1 MENELEKHE
10 KEFRRDTEVI
20 TIQGNELLKTLY
32 PHYLIGENQLES
44 YIEKD
49 SSSILNKFKYF
60 RIKSCSVEKIG
71 DEFDYL
77 YQKMQKLFSA
87 IHPLGLTVAY
97 GVITIDGMANIVFG
111 INNTENIEELIKK
124 IISGLLLGIELE
136 EIEPKFEKCINRYN
150 GIFSAIPSC
159 KIENE
164 KQKFDISPLMRGL
177 NGENYTLLFIAT
189 PVSENVVSKK
199 MEDLIQIKDNC
210 FAVSK
215 RNIARQQGKTRTDTR
230 TEGESENTSHTVG
243 AYAGFFLVFG
253 GGVSYSHNWSKGK
266 NWSDSVSNAISN
278 NETISGDVQNSFA
291 LELMEYAE
299 EGIERFKLGKTCGM
313 WKTVITYSSDS
324 KLARNLIQSSLSGE
338 IAKPNSKLLP
348 AKSFSSDNISE
359 TLLIPKGMTDK
370 EMENPLATYLSSA
383 ELSLICTLP
392 TDSTPNFELIN
403 QRQYSLKL
411 PDSNGETI
419 EIGKV
424 SDNGNII
431 DNMCFQ
437 MTEDDLNKHTFVCGI
452 TGSGKTT
459 TVKNILSNCE
469 KPFMVIEP
477 AKKEYRNIELKNN
490 TNVEVYTLGK
500 PEINCLQMNPFYI
513 LPGISPQMHI
523 DFLKDLFNA
532 SFSFYG
538 PMPYIL
544 EKCLQNIYIKKGWN
558 LVLGYHP
565 YLINEKSFNNLFDID
580 KMNKKYSLSSHKF
593 LFPTMYDLKCEV
605 ERYIEKELQYE
616 GEVSG
621 NIKSAIKTRLESLCS
636 GAKGFMFNT
645 NEFANMEKL
654 LNENTV
660 FELEGLADDSD
671 KAFCVGLLI
680 IFINEYRQIKKEEE
694 GNRKLGL
701 QHLLVIEE
709 AHRLLKNIGTERIS
723 ENMGNP
729 KGKAVEHFT
738 NMIAEMRSY
747 GQGVIIAEQ
756 IPTKLAPD
764 VIKNSSNK
772 IIHRIVS
779 YDDQEIIANTIGLSR
794 EDALYLGMLK
804 TGFAVCHKEG
814 MANPINVKVNYVHD
828 KFISDSK
835 LYGKEPE
842 ERKERI
848 NLSIIDSGLQD
859 IIDEKSIKL
868 LRTLMMC
875 DTNIVIKSIRKI
887 KEEIENSLIS
897 KNIKLI
903 FPTLEELN
911 KILSQKIVESVVK
924 FLGNG
929 IFSLNKTVSE
939 ELFNKIM
946 ESIKYPEEEN
956 VTELKKIMEKEYERR
971 LKEKVKEILIQEII
985 YKITL
990 ENIAKID
997 IISSI
1002 KNFFVII
1009 TDKDIDEIIEKLK
1022 GEIKNGEIY

>member
-1 MENELEKHE
+1 MENEPERNE

-20 TIQGNELLKTLY
+20 VTQGNELLKALY
-32 PHYLIGENQLES
+32 PYHLIAENEMEL
-44 YIEKD
+44 YTEKD
-49 SSSILNKFKYF
+49 SSSILSNFKYF
-60 RIKSCSVEKIG
+60 RIKSCFVEKVEN
-71 DEFDYL
+71 EFDYL

-87 IHPLGLTVAY
+87 IHPLGLTITY
-97 GVITIDGMANIVFG
+97 GIVTINGMANIVFG
-111 INNTENIEELIKK
+111 INDAENIELIKRV
-124 IISGLLLGIELE
+124 ISGLLLGIELE
-136 EIEPKFEKCINRYN
+136 EIEPKFKQNINYK
-150 GIFSAIPSC
+150 GIFSAIPSY
-159 KIENE
+159 KIEDE

-177 NGENYTLLFIAT
+177 NGEDYTLLFIAT
-189 PVSENVVSKK
+189 PVSNERVFQKIRNL
-199 MEDLIQIKDNC
+199 MQIKDEC

-215 RNIARQQGKTRTDTR
+215 RNIARQEGITR
-230 TEGESENTSHTVG
+230 TESESKGESRNSSHTTG
-243 AYAGFFLVFG
+243 GYAGGFFLAVG
-253 GGVSYSHNWSKGK
+253 GGASYSYNKSKGK
-266 NWSDSVSNAISN
+266 NWSTGISETISKN
-278 NETISGDVQNSFA
+278 DTISGDVQNSFA

-299 EGIERFKLGKTCGM
+299 EGIERFRLGQTSGM

-324 KLARNLIQSSLSGE
+324 ILARNLIQSSLSGE

-348 AKSFSSDNISE
+348 AKSFSSDNATE
-359 TLLIPKGMTDK
+359 TLLIPKGILEGDDG
-370 EMENPLATYLSSA
+370 ENPLITYLNSS
-383 ELSLICTLP
+383 ELSMICTLP

-403 QRQYSLKL
+403 QKQYSLRL
-411 PDSNGETI
+411 PNSNGETI

-431 DNMCFQ
+431 KNMSFEV
-437 MTEDDLNKHTFVCGI
+437 TEDDLNKHTFVCGI

-459 TVKNILSNCE
+459 TIKNILSNC
-469 KPFMVIEP
+469 KKTFMVIEP
-477 AKKEYRNIELKNN
+477 AKKEYRNIEFKNN
-490 TNVEVYTLGK
+490 TNVKVYTLGK

-565 YLINEKSFNNLFDID
+565 YLVNEKSFRNLFDID
-580 KMNKKYSLSSHKF
+580 EMSKKYSLSSHKF
-593 LFPTMYDLKCEV
+593 LFPTMHDLKDEV
-605 ERYIEKELQYE
+605 ERYIKEELQYE

-654 LNENTV
+654 LNENTI

-772 IIHRIVS
+772 ITHRIVS
-779 YDDQEIIANTIGLSR
+779 YDDQEIIANTIGLSK
-794 EDALYLGMLK
+794 EEALYLGRLK

-814 MANPINVKVNYVHD
+814 MANPINIKVGHIYD
-828 KFISDSK
+828 RFISDAK
-835 LYGKEPE
+835 LYSKNPE
-842 ERKERI
+842 ERKESI
-848 NLSIIDSGLQD
+848 NLSIIDSSLQN
-859 IIDEKSIKL
+859 IIDENSTKL

-875 DTNIVIKSIRKI
+875 DVNLVVKSIKKV
-887 KEEIENSLIS
+887 KEYAEDSLIS

-903 FPTLEELN
+903 FPTSEELN
-911 KILSQKIVESVVK
+911 RILSKKIGESIVK
-924 FLGNG
+924 FLENG
-929 IFSLNKTVSE
+929 IFTLNKIVSE
-939 ELFNKIM
+939 ELFSKIM
-946 ESIKYPEEEN
+946 CVIQNPEEEKIN
-956 VTELKKIMEKEYERR
+956 ELKEIMEKEYERR
-971 LKEKVKEILIQEII
+971 LRKKIKEIIIQEI
-985 YKITL
+985 KAEITS
-990 ENIAKID
+990 ENISKVD
-997 IISSI
+997 IVNSV
-1002 KNFFVII
+1002 KQFFIL
-1009 TDKDIDEIIEKLK
+1009 TADKDIDEIIENLK
-1022 GEIKNGEIY
+1022 GEKQNGRNC

>member
-1 MENELEKHE
+1 MENVIEKYKE
-10 KEFRRDTEVI
+10 EFRDDTEVI
-20 TIQGNELLKTLY
+20 TTQSDELLKILY
-32 PHYLIGENQLES
+32 PYHLVEENEMEL
-44 YIEKD
+44 YTEKNC
-49 SSSILNKFKYF
+49 SSILSNFKYF
-60 RIKSCSVEKIG
+60 RIKSCSIEKVEN
-71 DEFDYL
+71 EFDYL

-87 IHPLGLTVAY
+87 IHPLGLTVTY
-97 GVITIDGMANIVFG
+97 GIITIKRVSNIVFG
-111 INNTENIEELIKK
+111 INDTENIELIKRV
-124 IISGLLLGIELE
+124 ISGLLLGIELE
-136 EIEPKFEKCINRYN
+136 EIEPKFKQNINYK

-159 KIENE
+159 KIEDE
-164 KQKFDISPLMRGL
+164 KQKFDISPLMKGL
-177 NGENYTLLFIAT
+177 NGEDYTLLFIAA
-189 PVSENVVSKK
+189 PVSNETVSQKIGNL
-199 MEDLIQIKDNC
+199 MQIKDKC

-215 RNIARQQGKTRTDTR
+215 RNIARQKGITR
-230 TEGESENTSHTVG
+230 TESESKGESRSSSHTVG
-243 AYAGFFLVFG
+243 GYAGGFYLVAG
-253 GGVSYSHNWSKGK
+253 GGASYSYNNSKGK
-266 NWSDSVSNAISN
+266 NWSTSISEAISKN
-278 NETISGDVQNSFA
+278 DTISGDVQNSFA

-299 EGIERFKLGKTCGM
+299 EGIERFKLGQTSGM

-348 AKSFSSDNISE
+348 AKSFISDNATE
-359 TLLIPKGMTDK
+359 TLLIPKGILDRDDG
-370 EMENPLATYLSSA
+370 ENPLVTYLNSA
-383 ELSLICTLP
+383 ELSMICTLP

-403 QRQYSLKL
+403 QKQYSLRL

-431 DNMCFQ
+431 DNMCFE

-459 TVKNILSNCE
+459 TVKNILSNCK

-565 YLINEKSFNNLFDID
+565 YLVNEKNFSNLFDID
-580 KMNKKYSLSSHKF
+580 EMSKKYSLSSHKF
-593 LFPTMYDLKCEV
+593 LFPTMHDLKDEV
-605 ERYIEKELQYE
+605 ERYIKEELQYE

-645 NEFANMEKL
+645 NEFADMGKL

-738 NMIAEMRSY
+738 NMIAEIRSY

-772 IIHRIVS
+772 IIHRVVS
-779 YDDQEIIANTIGLSR
+779 YDDQEIIANTIGLSK
-794 EDALYLGMLK
+794 EEALYLGRLK

-814 MANPINVKVNYVHD
+814 MANPINIKVGHIYDRFV
-828 KFISDSK
+828 SDAK
-835 LYGKEPE
+835 LYSKNPE
-842 ERKERI
+842 ERKESI
-848 NLSIIDSGLQD
+848 NLSIIDSSLQN
-859 IIDEKSIKL
+859 IIDEKSTKL

-875 DTNIVIKSIRKI
+875 DANLVVKSIKKV
-887 KEEIENSLIS
+887 KEDTEDSLVS

-903 FPTLEELN
+903 FPTSEELN
-911 KILSQKIVESVVK
+911 RILSKKIGESVVK
-924 FLGNG
+924 CLENG
-929 IFSLNKTVSE
+929 IFTLNKIVSE
-939 ELFNKIM
+939 ELFSKIM
-946 ESIKYPEEEN
+946 CVIQNPEEEKIN
-956 VTELKKIMEKEYERR
+956 ELKETMEKEFERR
-971 LKEKVKEILIQEII
+971 LRKKIKEIIIQEIKA
-985 YKITL
+985 KITP
-990 ENIAKID
+990 ENISKVD
-997 IISSI
+997 IVNSARQ
-1002 KNFFVII
+1002 FFILPA
-1009 TDKDIDEIIEKLK
+1009 DKDIDEIIENLK
-1022 GEIKNGEIY
+1022 GEKQNGRNY

>member
-1 MENELEKHE
+1 
-10 KEFRRDTEVI
+10 
-20 TIQGNELLKTLY
+20 
-32 PHYLIGENQLES
+32 
-44 YIEKD
+44 
-49 SSSILNKFKYF
+49 
-60 RIKSCSVEKIG
+60 
-71 DEFDYL
+71 
-77 YQKMQKLFSA
+77 
-87 IHPLGLTVAY
+87 
-97 GVITIDGMANIVFG
+97 
-111 INNTENIEELIKK
+111 
-124 IISGLLLGIELE
+124 
-136 EIEPKFEKCINRYN
+136 
-150 GIFSAIPSC
+150 
-159 KIENE
+159 
-164 KQKFDISPLMRGL
+164 
-177 NGENYTLLFIAT
+177 
-189 PVSENVVSKK
+189 
-199 MEDLIQIKDNC
+199 
-210 FAVSK
+210 
-215 RNIARQQGKTRTDTR
+215 
-230 TEGESENTSHTVG
+230 
-243 AYAGFFLVFG
+243 
-253 GGVSYSHNWSKGK
+253 
-266 NWSDSVSNAISN
+266 
-278 NETISGDVQNSFA
+278 
-291 LELMEYAE
+291 
-299 EGIERFKLGKTCGM
+299 
-313 WKTVITYSSDS
+313 
-324 KLARNLIQSSLSGE
+324 
-338 IAKPNSKLLP
+338 
-348 AKSFSSDNISE
+348 
-359 TLLIPKGMTDK
+359 
-370 EMENPLATYLSSA
+370 
-383 ELSLICTLP
+383 
-392 TDSTPNFELIN
+392 
-403 QRQYSLKL
+403 
-411 PDSNGETI
+411 
-419 EIGKV
+419 
-424 SDNGNII
+424 
-431 DNMCFQ
+431 
-437 MTEDDLNKHTFVCGI
+437 
-452 TGSGKTT
+452 
-459 TVKNILSNCE
+459 
-469 KPFMVIEP
+469 MVIEP

-875 DTNIVIKSIRKI
+875 DTDIVIKSIRKI

-939 ELFNKIM
+939 ELFSKIM

-956 VTELKKIMEKEYERR
+956 ITELKKIMEKEYERR

-990 ENIAKID
+990 ENIVEID

>member
-1 MENELEKHE
+1 MENAIEKYK
-10 KEFRRDTEVI
+10 KEFKNDTEVI
-20 TIQGNELLKTLY
+20 ATQGNELLKVLSPYHLIAENEMELY
-32 PHYLIGENQLES
+32 T
-44 YIEKD
+44 EKD
-49 SSSILNKFKYF
+49 SSSILSNFKYF
-60 RIKSCSVEKIG
+60 RIKSCSVEKVEN
-71 DEFDYL
+71 EFDYL

-87 IHPLGLTVAY
+87 IHPLRLTVTY
-97 GVITIDGMANIVFG
+97 GIVTINRMANIVFG
-111 INNTENIEELIKK
+111 INDTENIELIKRV
-124 IISGLLLGIELE
+124 ISGLLLGIELE
-136 EIEPKFEKCINRYN
+136 EIEPEFKQNINYK
-150 GIFSAIPSC
+150 GIFSAIPSY
-159 KIENE
+159 KIEDE

-177 NGENYTLLFIAT
+177 NGEDYTLLFIAT
-189 PVSENVVSKK
+189 PVSSEIVSKK
-199 MEDLIQIKDNC
+199 IGNLIQIKDEC

-215 RNIARQQGKTRTDTR
+215 RNIARQEGITRGKS
-230 TEGESENTSHTVG
+230 ESKGESRSSSHTVG
-243 AYAGFFLVFG
+243 GHAGGFFLVAG
-253 GGVSYSHNWSKGK
+253 GGVSYSYNKSKGK
-266 NWSDSVSNAISN
+266 NWNTSISEAISKN
-278 NETISGDVQNSFA
+278 DTISGDVQNSFA

-299 EGIERFKLGKTCGM
+299 EGIERFKLGQTSGM

-324 KLARNLIQSSLSGE
+324 KLGRNLIQSSLSGE

-348 AKSFSSDNISE
+348 ARSFSSDNATE
-359 TLLIPKGMTDK
+359 TLLIPKGILDRDDG
-370 EMENPLATYLSSA
+370 ENPLVTYLNSA
-383 ELSLICTLP
+383 ELSMICTLP

-403 QRQYSLKL
+403 QKQYSLRL
-411 PDSNGETI
+411 PDSNGETV

-431 DNMCFQ
+431 DNMSFK

-469 KPFMVIEP
+469 KSFMVIEP

-565 YLINEKSFNNLFDID
+565 YLVNEKSFSNLFDID
-580 KMNKKYSLSSHKF
+580 EMSKKYSLSSHKF
-593 LFPTMYDLKCEV
+593 LFPTMHDLKDEV
-605 ERYIEKELQYE
+605 ERYIKEELQYE

-645 NEFANMEKL
+645 NEFADMEKL

-709 AHRLLKNIGTERIS
+709 AHRLLKNIGTERVS

-756 IPTKLAPD
+756 IPTKLASD

-779 YDDQEIIANTIGLSR
+779 YDDQEIIANTIGLSK
-794 EDALYLGMLK
+794 EEALYLGRLK

-814 MANPINVKVNYVHD
+814 MANPINIKVGHIYDRFV
-828 KFISDSK
+828 SDAK
-835 LYGKEPE
+835 LYSKNPE
-842 ERKERI
+842 ERKESI
-848 NLSIIDSGLQD
+848 NLSIIDSSLQN
-859 IIDEKSIKL
+859 IIDEKSTKL

-875 DTNIVIKSIRKI
+875 DANLVVKSIKKV
-887 KEEIENSLIS
+887 KEDTKDSLVS

-903 FPTLEELN
+903 FPASEELN
-911 KILSQKIVESVVK
+911 RILSKKIGESIVK
-924 FLGNG
+924 FLENG
-929 IFSLNKTVSE
+929 IFTLNKIVSE
-939 ELFNKIM
+939 ELFSKIM
-946 ESIKYPEEEN
+946 CVIQNPKEEKIN
-956 VTELKKIMEKEYERR
+956 ELKETMEKEYERR
-971 LKEKVKEILIQEII
+971 LRKKIKEIIIQEIKA
-985 YKITL
+985 KIAP
-990 ENIAKID
+990 ENISKVD
-997 IISSI
+997 IVNSVRQ
-1002 KNFFVII
+1002 FFILPA
-1009 TDKDIDEIIEKLK
+1009 DKDIDEIIENLK
-1022 GEIKNGEIY
+1022 GEKQNGRNY

>member
-1 MENELEKHE
+1 MENELERNE

-20 TIQGNELLKTLY
+20 VTQGNELLKALY
-32 PHYLIGENQLES
+32 PYHLIAENEMEL
-44 YIEKD
+44 YTEKD
-49 SSSILNKFKYF
+49 SSSILSNFKYF
-60 RIKSCSVEKIG
+60 RIKSCSVEKVEN
-71 DEFDYL
+71 EFDYL

-87 IHPLGLTVAY
+87 IHPLGLTITY
-97 GVITIDGMANIVFG
+97 GIVTINGMANIVFG
-111 INNTENIEELIKK
+111 INDAENIELIKRV
-124 IISGLLLGIELE
+124 ISGLLLGIELE
-136 EIEPKFEKCINRYN
+136 EIEPEFKQNINYK
-150 GIFSAIPSC
+150 GIFSAIPSY
-159 KIENE
+159 KIEDE

-177 NGENYTLLFIAT
+177 NGEDYTLLFIAT
-189 PVSENVVSKK
+189 PVSNERVSQKIRNL
-199 MEDLIQIKDNC
+199 MQIKDEC
-210 FAVSK
+210 LAVSK
-215 RNIARQQGKTRTDTR
+215 RNIARQEGITR
-230 TEGESENTSHTVG
+230 TESESKGESRNSSHTTGGYVG
-243 AYAGFFLVFG
+243 GFFLVAG
-253 GGVSYSHNWSKGK
+253 GGASYSYNKSKGK
-266 NWSDSVSNAISN
+266 NWSTGISETISKN
-278 NETISGDVQNSFA
+278 DTISGDVQNSFA

-299 EGIERFKLGKTCGM
+299 EGIERFRLGQTSGM

-324 KLARNLIQSSLSGE
+324 ILARNLIQSSLSGE
-338 IAKPNSKLLP
+338 IAKPNSKLLS
-348 AKSFSSDNISE
+348 AKSFSSDNATE
-359 TLLIPKGMTDK
+359 TLLIPKGILEGDDG
-370 EMENPLATYLSSA
+370 ENPLITYLNSS
-383 ELSLICTLP
+383 ELSMLCTLP

-403 QRQYSLKL
+403 QKQYSLRL

-431 DNMCFQ
+431 KNMNFEV
-437 MTEDDLNKHTFVCGI
+437 TEDDLNKHTFVCGI

-459 TVKNILSNCE
+459 TIKNILSNC
-469 KPFMVIEP
+469 KKTFMVIEP

-565 YLINEKSFNNLFDID
+565 YLVNEKSFRNLFDID
-580 KMNKKYSLSSHKF
+580 EMSKKYSLSSHKF
-593 LFPTMYDLKCEV
+593 LFPTMHDLKDEV
-605 ERYIEKELQYE
+605 ERYIKEELQYE

-645 NEFANMEKL
+645 NEFVNMEKL
-654 LNENTV
+654 LNENTI

-779 YDDQEIIANTIGLSR
+779 YDDQEIIANTIGLSK
-794 EDALYLGMLK
+794 EEALYLGRLK

-814 MANPINVKVNYVHD
+814 MANPINIKVGHIYD
-828 KFISDSK
+828 RFISDAK
-835 LYGKEPE
+835 LYSKKPE
-842 ERKERI
+842 ERKESI
-848 NLSIIDSGLQD
+848 NLSIIDSSLQN
-859 IIDEKSIKL
+859 IIDENSTKL

-875 DTNIVIKSIRKI
+875 DVNLVVKSIKKV
-887 KEEIENSLIS
+887 KEDTEDSLIS

-903 FPTLEELN
+903 FPTSEELN
-911 KILSQKIVESVVK
+911 RILSKKIGESIVK
-924 FLGNG
+924 FLENG
-929 IFSLNKTVSE
+929 IFTLNKIVSE
-939 ELFNKIM
+939 ELFSKIM
-946 ESIKYPEEEN
+946 CVIQNPEEEKIN
-956 VTELKKIMEKEYERR
+956 ELKEIMEKEYERR
-971 LKEKVKEILIQEII
+971 LRKKIKEIIIQEI
-985 YKITL
+985 KAEITS
-990 ENIAKID
+990 ENISKVD
-997 IISSI
+997 IVNSV
-1002 KNFFVII
+1002 KQFFIL
-1009 TDKDIDEIIEKLK
+1009 TADKDIDEIIENLK
-1022 GEIKNGEIY
+1022 GEKQNGRNC

>member
-1 MENELEKHE
+1 MENELERNE

-20 TIQGNELLKTLY
+20 VTQGNELLKALY
-32 PHYLIGENQLES
+32 PYHLIAENEMEL
-44 YIEKD
+44 YTEKD
-49 SSSILNKFKYF
+49 SSSILSNFKYF
-60 RIKSCSVEKIG
+60 RIKSCSVEKVEN
-71 DEFDYL
+71 EFDYL

-87 IHPLGLTVAY
+87 IHPLGLTITY
-97 GVITIDGMANIVFG
+97 GIVTINGMANIVFG
-111 INNTENIEELIKK
+111 INDAENIELIKRV
-124 IISGLLLGIELE
+124 ISGLLLGIELE
-136 EIEPKFEKCINRYN
+136 EIEPEFKQNINYK
-150 GIFSAIPSC
+150 GIFSAIPSY
-159 KIENE
+159 KIEDE

-177 NGENYTLLFIAT
+177 NGEDYTLLFIAT
-189 PVSENVVSKK
+189 PVSNERVSQKIRNL
-199 MEDLIQIKDNC
+199 MQIKDEC

-215 RNIARQQGKTRTDTR
+215 RNIARQEGITR
-230 TEGESENTSHTVG
+230 TESESKGESRNSSHTTGGYVG
-243 AYAGFFLVFG
+243 GFFLVAG
-253 GGVSYSHNWSKGK
+253 GGASYSYNKSKGK
-266 NWSDSVSNAISN
+266 NWSTGISETISKN
-278 NETISGDVQNSFA
+278 DTISGDVQNSFA

-299 EGIERFKLGKTCGM
+299 EGIERFRLGQTSGM

-324 KLARNLIQSSLSGE
+324 ILARNLIQSSLSGE
-338 IAKPNSKLLP
+338 IAKPNSKLLS
-348 AKSFSSDNISE
+348 AKSFSSDNATE
-359 TLLIPKGMTDK
+359 TLLIPKGILEGDDG
-370 EMENPLATYLSSA
+370 ENPLITYLNSS
-383 ELSLICTLP
+383 ELSMLCTLP

-403 QRQYSLKL
+403 QKQYSLRL

-431 DNMCFQ
+431 KNMNFEV
-437 MTEDDLNKHTFVCGI
+437 TEDDLNKHTFVCGI

-459 TVKNILSNCE
+459 TIKNILSNC
-469 KPFMVIEP
+469 KKTFMVIEP

-565 YLINEKSFNNLFDID
+565 YLVNEKSFRNLFDID
-580 KMNKKYSLSSHKF
+580 EMSKKYSLSSHKF
-593 LFPTMYDLKCEV
+593 LFPTMHDLKDEV
-605 ERYIEKELQYE
+605 ERYIKEELQYE

-645 NEFANMEKL
+645 NEFVNMEKL
-654 LNENTV
+654 LNENTI

-779 YDDQEIIANTIGLSR
+779 YDDQEIIANTIGLSK
-794 EDALYLGMLK
+794 EEALYLGRLK

-814 MANPINVKVNYVHD
+814 MANPINIKVGHIYD
-828 KFISDSK
+828 RFISDAK
-835 LYGKEPE
+835 LYSKKPE
-842 ERKERI
+842 ERKESI
-848 NLSIIDSGLQD
+848 NLSIIDSSLQN
-859 IIDEKSIKL
+859 IIDENSTKL

-875 DTNIVIKSIRKI
+875 DVNLVVKSIKKV
-887 KEEIENSLIS
+887 KEDTEDSLIS

-903 FPTLEELN
+903 FPTSEELN
-911 KILSQKIVESVVK
+911 RILSKKIGESIVK
-924 FLGNG
+924 FLENG
-929 IFSLNKTVSE
+929 IFTLNKIVSE
-939 ELFNKIM
+939 ELFSKIM
-946 ESIKYPEEEN
+946 CVIQNPEEEKIN
-956 VTELKKIMEKEYERR
+956 ELKEIMEKEYERR
-971 LKEKVKEILIQEII
+971 LRKKIKEIIIQEI
-985 YKITL
+985 KAEITS
-990 ENIAKID
+990 ENISKVD
-997 IISSI
+997 IVNSV
-1002 KNFFVII
+1002 KQFFIL
-1009 TDKDIDEIIEKLK
+1009 TADKDIDEIIENLK
-1022 GEIKNGEIY
+1022 GEKQNGRNC